1 MSSYEDVLE
10 SLAEFRTLA
19 AHITA
24 LGKLRLET
32 EDDKLVKGIEAVISQ
47 LQIAHT
53 RVKSKSTPV
62 SVEKSNIQAANAL
75 VAYCKQAIGTKKPEW
90 QILAERNGWGPK

>member
-1 MSSYEDVLE
+1 MDSYEDVLE
-10 SLAEFRTLA
+10 SLAEFRTLT
-19 AHITA
+19 AHITS
-24 LGKLRLET
+24 LGKIRLET

-62 SVEKSNIQAANAL
+62 SVEKLNIQAANVL
-75 VAYCKQAIGTKKPEW
+75 IAYCKQAIGTQKPEW
-90 QILAERNGWGPK
+90 QIMAERNGWSPK

>member
-24 LGKLRLET
+24 LGKIRLET
-32 EDDKLVKGIEAVISQ
+32 EDDKLMKGIESVISQ

-62 SVEKSNIQAANAL
+62 SVEMSNIQAANVL
-75 VAYCKQAIGTKKPEW
+75 ITYCNQAIGTKKPEW
-90 QILAERNGWGPK
+90 QILAERNGWSPK